1 MLIDQRPE
9 RIRATARISFLGQL
23 ADVDLAPALLALRAR
38 VPLVVAFP
46 ARREGRHS
54 IEVVR
59 VLGPPDR
66 RTRDWALAAMVKRR
80 PNLLLLDEPTNHLD
94 LEMRRS
100 LAIALQSYSGALV
113 IVSHDRSLL
122 AACADRILVVADGRA
137 REFDGDLDDYR
148 QLRLKEGRARDGEA
162 RVSRKDE
169 RRAAAAARGGLRQR
183 LRPLEKQL
191 AAIEARL
198 AQLSR
203 EIGEIR
209 SALAD
214 PSLYE
219 SPDQA
224 RVAELGRAEARLA
237 EALASAEEDWL
248 HASARLEALRDEA
261 S

>member
-1 MLIDQRPE
+1 VAE
-9 RIRATARISFLGQL
+9 RGHGARFVEEAL
-23 ADVDLAPALLALRAR
+23 LAPA
-38 VPLVVAFP
+38 
-46 ARREGRHS
+46 EGIGGRG
-54 IEVVR
+54 R
-59 VLGPPDR
+59 QRPDR
-66 RTRDWALAAMVKRR
+66 LVGAAR
-80 PNLLLLDEPTNHLD
+80 
-94 LEMRRS
+94 
-100 LAIALQSYSGALV
+100 
-113 IVSHDRSLL
+113 
-122 AACADRILVVADGRA
+122 
-137 REFDGDLDDYR
+137 
-148 QLRLKEGRARDGEA
+148 RDGEA